1 MNFKKELGTWQIIE
15 EGQTQFFE
23 GILLL
28 KLMINEYSQKKIQ
41 FVYVIILTYL
51 NIYFT

>member
-15 EGQTQFFE
+15 EGQTHFFE

-28 KLMINEYSQKKIQ
+28 KLMIN
-41 FVYVIILTYL
+41 L
-51 NIYFT
+51 NILKKKFNSFML